1 MIVKR
6 FSVLAIVLLSTTF
19 MFAQTTISTSFVH
32 NSITRTYRIYIP
44 AIYNGT
50 TAVPLVLNLHG
61 YSSNNIQQEQYGD
74 FRQIADTANFIVVHP
89 NGTLDG
95 SNNQFWNTFNGSTV
109 NDLGFLSA
117 LIDTI
122 QANYNID
129 ATSIYSTGMSNGGFM
144 SYDLACY
151 LSNKIAAIA
160 SVTGSMIPAHKA
172 TCAPTHPMPIMQIHG
187 TADATVPYNGGS
199 FYVHIDSLVKYW
211 VQFNNC
217 GAVPTYSAVPNIN
230 TTDGSTADHYV
241 YNGGTNGSTVEL
253 YKIISGAHTWP
264 GAPFVIG
271 VTCMDFSASKE
282 IWRFF
287 RKYKLNV
294 LTSVN
299 EMSSPFEFNVY
310 PNPSENNFTLNFQDQ
325 SKKQIRVID
334 CLGQTILNESC
345 LGMQTEIHL
354 EKSGFYFLTVSSG
367 DQYYTK
373 KIIKN

>member
-1 MIVKR
+1 MNIKR
-6 FSVLAIVLLSTTF
+6 LFVFAIIIFLQTNL
-19 MFAQTTISTSFVH
+19 FAQSTISGSFVH
-32 NSITRTYRIYIP
+32 NSLTRTYRIYIP
-44 AIYNGT
+44 AIYNGS
-50 TAVPLVLNLHG
+50 TAVPLILNLHG
-61 YSSNNIQQEQYGD
+61 YGSNNLQQEVYGD
-74 FRQIADTANFIVVHP
+74 FRQIADTANFIIVHP

-95 SNNQFWNTFNGSTV
+95 SSNQFWNSFSGSTV
-109 NDLGFLSA
+109 DDLGFLSA

-129 ATSIYSTGMSNGGFM
+129 PTSIYSTGMSNGGFM

-160 SVTGSMIPAHKA
+160 SVTGGMVPSHNA
-172 TCAPTHPMPIMQIHG
+172 TCAPTHPVPVMQIHG

-199 FYVHIDSLVKYW
+199 FYLHVDSLVKYW
-211 VQFNNC
+211 AQFNNC
-217 GAVPTYSAVPNIN
+217 AAIPTYSAVPNIN
-230 TTDGSTADHYV
+230 TTDGATADHYV
-241 YNGGTNGSTVEL
+241 FNGGTNGSTVEL
-253 YKIISGAHTWP
+253 YKVISGAHTWP

-294 LTSVN
+294 LTNVS
-299 EMSSPFEFNVY
+299 EIPLPLEFNVY
-310 PNPSENNFTLNFQDQ
+310 PNPTENNFTLNFQDQ
-325 SKKQIRVID
+325 SMKQIRVVD
-334 CLGQTILNESC
+334 CLGQTIIDKACKSL
-345 LGMQTEIHL
+345 QTELHL

-367 DQYYTK
+367 NQYYTK